1 MKGDYMEIII
11 GYLLGAFV
19 LVLFFVSLFKM
30 VSNRMKNSTNER
42 INNLEKR
49 IEDVENK

>member
-1 MKGDYMEIII
+1 MEIII

-19 LVLFFVSLFKM
+19 LVLFFISLFKM
-30 VSNRMKNSTNER
+30 VSNRMNNSNNETNER

-49 IEDVENK
+49 IDDVENK

>member
-1 MKGDYMEIII
+1 MEIIV

-19 LVLFFVSLFKM
+19 LVLFFISLFKM
-30 VSNRMKNSTNER
+30 VSSRMKNSNSETNER

>member
-1 MKGDYMEIII
+1 MEIII

-19 LVLFFVSLFKM
+19 LVLFFISLFIM
-30 VSNRMKNSTNER
+30 VYKRMKNSNNETNER

-49 IEDVENK
+49 LEDVENK